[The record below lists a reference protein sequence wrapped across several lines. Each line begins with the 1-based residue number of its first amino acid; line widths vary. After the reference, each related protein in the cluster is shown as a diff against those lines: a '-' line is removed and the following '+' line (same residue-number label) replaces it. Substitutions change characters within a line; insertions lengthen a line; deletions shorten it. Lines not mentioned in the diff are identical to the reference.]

1 MKSND
6 GFTLLETLIYIGL
19 VSVITS
25 SFIAASYQIIDS
37 RGRVQSQLEL
47 TENKKFLVEKL
58 KWVLASNQSINLP
71 SLGSSDANLSVN
83 KLNYGNNPLVVNLA
97 SNQIWLTLGSGQP
110 VPITNSQVVVTDL
123 VFTHQDLSNRSVMRV
138 QATVQNAVGS
148 VLVDTIIP
156 VK

>member
-1 MKSND
+1 MKSNS
-6 GFTLLETLIYIGL
+6 GFTLIETLIYIGL

-58 KWVLASNQSINLP
+58 RWVLASNESINLP
-71 SLGSSDANLSVN
+71 GLDASGGSLSVN
-83 KLNYGNNPLVVNLA
+83 KLNYGSNPMVVDLSA
-97 SNQIWLTLGSGQP
+97 NQIRLTLGGEQP
-110 VPITNSQVVVTDL
+110 VPLTNSQVTVTNL
-123 VFTHQDLSNRSVMRV
+123 AFTHQNLSDRSVIRV
-138 QATVQNAVGS
+138 QATMQNVVGS
-148 VLVDTIIP
+148 VLVDTTIP